1 MYKLPCTCC
10 AIKLDDLAVANSNF
24 APNGVNSGRD
34 GKLVDYPNWRCYN
47 KPMVTPERIAQIG
60 EQDETIKRQL
70 GDVAEQ
76 IDSLAEQ
83 SWIAGKIQEVVV

>member
-1 MYKLPCTCC
+1 
-10 AIKLDDLAVANSNF
+10 
-24 APNGVNSGRD
+24 
-34 GKLVDYPNWRCYN
+34 
-47 KPMVTPERIAQIG
+47 MVTPERIAQIG